1 MGGNIL
7 LSAKNLTVGYTDGI
21 FQNILFENLNIDLRA
36 DELVCFMGPN
46 GIGKSTLIRTLAG
59 LHPPLDLTPA
69 CPARLPKSYGG
80 QAGRPNPL
88 SRGEGAIPTK
98 ISVVLTD
105 RISAVNMTVEELVT
119 YGRYPYLNWNIKLKK
134 DDIEVIEK
142 AVEFTHI
149 QHLISKKL
157 YELSDGQL
165 QMAMIA
171 RALAQDT
178 PVILLDE
185 PTAHL
190 DLNNRVEIM
199 NLLRKLS
206 RTENKAILV
215 ATHELDLALQTADLI
230 WLATLDRKILTGIP
244 EDLVLN
250 GSFDEI
256 FQFKGFDLK
265 TGKVFHE
272 AHRNMAVNLI
282 GEGHEYLWTKNA
294 LERNGFVISDSGK
307 PTITVCL
314 TNTKTRWVISTSPET
329 DFDSLKSL
337 LKKLEKLS

>member
-1 MGGNIL
+1 MEQSKNIL
-7 LSAKNLTVGYTDGI
+7 LSTQNLTVGYLHEGSK
-21 FQNILFENLNIDLRA
+21 NVLFNELNLSLQA
-36 DELVCFMGPN
+36 GELVCFMGPN

-59 LHPPLDLTPA
+59 LHPPLIP
-69 CPARLPKSYGG
+69 PSGG
-80 QAGRPNPL
+80 TMGGDPQ
-88 SRGEGAIPTK
+88 K

-105 RISAVNMTVEELVT
+105 RITAVNMTVHELVV
-119 YGRYPYLNWNIKLKK
+119 YGRYPYLDWNVTLSNRDKEI
-134 DDIEVIEK
+134 IERSITL
-142 AVEFTHI
+142 THI
-149 QHLISKKL
+149 QHLVDKKL

-178 PVILLDE
+178 PLIILDE

-199 NLLRKLS
+199 NVLRQIC
-206 RTENKAILV
+206 RTEGKAILI

-230 WLATLDRKILTGIP
+230 WLAGRNKNIITGIP

-250 GSFDEI
+250 GTFDEI

-272 AHRNMAVNLI
+272 AHRNLSVNLI
-282 GEGHEYLWTKNA
+282 GESHEFLWTKNA
-294 LERNGFVISDSGK
+294 LERCGFIIAESASTVITISGNQKNIEWSFNGQKFNSLRELLAR
-307 PTITVCL
+307 L
-314 TNTKTRWVISTSPET
+314 T
-329 DFDSLKSL
+329 KSL
-337 LKKLEKLS
+337 S

>member
-1 MGGNIL
+1 MENPKNTL
-7 LSAKNLTVGYTDGI
+7 LSVDQLTVGYREGVI
-21 FQNILFENLNIDLRA
+21 KNILFENLTVSLYTG
-36 DELVCFMGPN
+36 ELVCLMGPN

-59 LHPPLDLTPA
+59 LQPPLIPA
-69 CPARLPKSYGG
+69 I
-80 QAGRPNPL
+80 
-88 SRGEGAIPTK
+88 EGTWVVEPRK

-105 RISAVNMTVEELVT
+105 RITAVNMTVRELVT
-119 YGRYPYLNWNIKLKK
+119 YGRYPYMDWSIKLSKE
-134 DDIEVIEK
+134 DIKIIERSI
-142 AVEFTHI
+142 TLSRI
-149 QHLISKKL
+149 QHLIDKKL

-165 QMAMIA
+165 QMTMIA
-171 RALAQDT
+171 RALVQDT
-178 PVILLDE
+178 PIILLDE

-199 NLLRKLS
+199 NLLRNIC
-206 RTENKAILV
+206 RTEGKAILV

-230 WLATLDRKILTGIP
+230 WLVGEDKKIRTGIP

-272 AHRNMAVNLI
+272 AHRNSAVNLM

-294 LERNGFVISDSGK
+294 LERFGFNISESTTVQITISRNQKKIEWFINGQAFHSLRELLVF
-307 PTITVCL
+307 L
-314 TNTKTRWVISTSPET
+314 TKMFS
-329 DFDSLKSL
+329 
-337 LKKLEKLS
+337 